1 MLTEEVGELAKALRK
16 QAGVKVA
23 SDSKL
28 TDVKEETVDVFW
40 MLVCV
45 CNQLGINLEKALRTK
60 EAKNKTRRWQ

>member
-28 TDVKEETVDVFW
+28 TDVKEEAVDVFW
-40 MLVCV
+40 MLICI
-45 CNQLGINLEKALRTK
+45 CNLLGIDLELALRAK
-60 EAKNKTRRWQ
+60 EAKNKTRSWQ